1 MRLRVSPDS
10 AVPIYEQILSQVV
23 FAVAAGDLPAGEAVP
38 SVRELSQ
45 QLIVNANTVARAYQE
60 LERLGVVEAR
70 RGVGM
75 FVTDGGPKVCR
86 ERRKVLVRDRV
97 RETVREAAAAG
108 LSAEELRQLVDDEWP
123 RRNGTARTPH

>member
-123 RRNGTARTPH
+123 RRNGTAKPSR

>member
-1 MRLRVSPDS
+1 MLTRVSPDS
-10 AVPIYEQILSQVV
+10 TVPIYEQILAQVV
-23 FAVAAGDLPAGEAVP
+23 FAVAAGDLPAGESVP
-38 SVRELSQ
+38 SVRELAQ
-45 QLIVNANTVARAYQE
+45 RLLVNANTVSRAYQE

-97 RETVREAAAAG
+97 RETAREAAAAG
-108 LSAEELRQLVDDEWP
+108 LSLDELRQLLDDEWP
-123 RRNGTARTPH
+123 RRNGHAKSPR

>member
-123 RRNGTARTPH
+123 RRNGTAKTPR

>member
-1 MRLRVSPDS
+1 MLTRVSPDS
-10 AVPIYEQILSQVV
+10 TVPIYEQILAQVV
-23 FAVAAGDLPAGEAVP
+23 FAVAAGDLPAGESVP
-38 SVRELSQ
+38 SVRELASR
-45 QLIVNANTVARAYQE
+45 LLVNANTVSRAYME

-108 LSAEELRQLVDDEWP
+108 LSLDELRQLVDDEWP
-123 RRNGTARTPH
+123 RRNGHAKPTR

>member
-1 MRLRVSPDS
+1 MLTRVSPDS
-10 AVPIYEQILSQVV
+10 AVPIYEQILAQVV
-23 FAVAAGDLPAGEAVP
+23 FAVAAGDLTAGEAVP
-38 SVRELSQ
+38 SVRELA
-45 QLIVNANTVARAYQE
+45 LRLLVNANTVSRAYQE

-97 RETVREAAAAG
+97 RETVREATAAG
-108 LSAEELRQLVDDEWP
+108 LSLDELRHLVDDEWP
-123 RRNGTARTPH
+123 RRNGHAKPSR

>member
-123 RRNGTARTPH
+123 RRNGTAKTAR

>member
-86 ERRKVLVRDRV
+86 DRRKVLVRDRV

-123 RRNGTARTPH
+123 RRNGTAKPSR

>member
-1 MRLRVSPDS
+1 M
-10 AVPIYEQILSQVV
+10 
-23 FAVAAGDLPAGEAVP
+23 PATG
-38 SVRELSQ
+38 R
-45 QLIVNANTVARAYQE
+45 RAYQE

>member
-123 RRNGTARTPH
+123 RRNGTAKTSR

>member
-86 ERRKVLVRDRV
+86 DRRMVLVRDRV